1 LAVAWQKGPV
11 VDGDSARGDQ
21 EGVTRAHRWV
31 NARDR
36 VGVAHGLMAL
46 GRKILS

>member
-1 LAVAWQKGPV
+1 LLGRKAPV
-11 VDGDSARGDQ
+11 VDGDNVRDDQ

-36 VGVAHGLMAL
+36 VGHAHRLMAL
-46 GRKILS
+46 GRKILP